1 QSILGKRV
9 HSPDPVARR
18 DLRVVSDRLENR
30 DPLGR
35 GKSHRLPYSRW
46 GPAGVRGAGQGT
58 SAAAKIVSRGEGH
71 TLEGRRLSC
80 RLSLRGRGLVLVV
93 RRPESGL
100 SGMWTWALEVRATAT
115 PP

>member
-1 QSILGKRV
+1 M
-9 HSPDPVARR
+9 
-18 DLRVVSDRLENR
+18 
-30 DPLGR
+30 
-35 GKSHRLPYSRW
+35 

-93 RRPESGL
+93 RPRVGIVGDVDLGL
-100 SGMWTWALEVRATAT
+100 RGPGHGYATLDLVVFVASMT
-115 PP
+115 A